1 MSHRLRAD
9 QILHMFEESD
19 NEEVGSIS
27 SDELDDEIEVNDEYS
42 SEMGTSDDTD
52 EETFTSAKITNTS
65 TTAMLRSETFDV
77 DKARSSLNELIGLVS
92 SSSVAVEVDSY
103 YPIETITPTLINRMF
118 GFFIFIYITY
128 FT

>member
-1 MSHRLRAD
+1 M
-9 QILHMFEESD
+9 
-19 NEEVGSIS
+19 GSIS